1 MKPSAAGDQVSTW
14 FALRISGVLRYAVAA
29 VLVLALSF
37 AIAVSTQDW
46 TWVSRSGG
54 VIVLFG
60 VLLSLRRLF
69 RLGPQNFDEPTEP
82 VVINGNQF
90 NMKVI
95 WQDIQRAG
103 DNYAQASGI
112 ILMVSGTI
120 IGSYGDLAA
129 AWLSSLSK

>member
-1 MKPSAAGDQVSTW
+1 MKPSAAGGQVSTW

-29 VLVLALSF
+29 VLVLALSL

-112 ILMVSGTI
+112 ILMVSGI
-120 IGSYGDLAA
+120 LIGSYGDLAA
-129 AWLSSLSK
+129 AWLSPLSK

>member
-1 MKPSAAGDQVSTW
+1 MKNSAAGGQVNIW
-14 FALRISGVLRYAVAA
+14 VALRLSGVLRYAVATI
-29 VLVLALSF
+29 LVLALSL

-46 TWVSRSGG
+46 TWISRSGG

-82 VVINGNQF
+82 VVIHGNQF

-129 AWLSSLSK
+129 AWLSCLSK